1 MRRSRI
7 VFWQSMPSPHL
18 SSYMRTLAAMLP
30 NSEVIAVFEQPLKDI
45 RIALG
50 WVNPDLGKIQVVAA
64 PNRPLIHNLA
74 SDVAAQSMHLL
85 SDLRSPMIRQA
96 FAACAPTNA
105 FVGIMSEA
113 RDHRGIRGL
122 LRLYHSLI
130 SENAYRARTDFVLAM
145 GNLGIRWFQ
154 RTKYNPDRIFSW
166 AYFVEQAVVTSP
178 RTDGDCHGLTLVYV
192 GQLIERKGVD
202 ILLRALEQVRRAG
215 WRLQVVGHGEASGAL
230 LRLARKLRLEQ
241 HVDFLGVRSNPEVR
255 QILAQ
260 SDALILPSRFDG
272 WGAVV
277 NEALMSGVPVICS
290 DQCGAADLIESS
302 HHGEVVK
309 AGSVESL
316 AAALV
321 RTIDRGRLSLTS
333 RERIRRWSDCLEG
346 ANVTRYFLEIIRH
359 CEEGGPKPTA
369 PWHVPSDGKFVKAM

>member
-1 MRRSRI
+1 
-7 VFWQSMPSPHL
+7 
-18 SSYMRTLAAMLP
+18 LP
-30 NSEVIAVFEQPLKDI
+30 NSEIVAVFEQPLEET

-50 WVNPDLGKIQVVAA
+50 WVGPDLGRIQVVAP
-64 PNRPLIHNLA
+64 PNKQQIYKLA
-74 SDVAAQSMHLL
+74 SDGAAHSMHLL

-96 FAACAPTNA
+96 FAVCAPTDA
-105 FVGIMSEA
+105 LVGIMSEA

-130 SENAYRARTDFVLAM
+130 SEHAYRARTEFVLAV

-166 AYFVEQAVVTSP
+166 AYFVEQPVATFP
-178 RTDGDCHGLTLVYV
+178 PTDVDRDGITLTYV
-192 GQLIERKGVD
+192 GQLIDRKGVD
-202 ILLRALEQVRRAG
+202 ILLRALEQVRRTG
-215 WRLQVVGHGEASGAL
+215 WRLQLVGHGEASGAL
-230 LRLARKLRLEQ
+230 MRLARKLGIDRNI
-241 HVDFLGVRSNPEVR
+241 DFLGARPNTEVR
-255 QILAQ
+255 QMLAQ
-260 SDALILPSRFDG
+260 ADALILPSRFDG

-290 DQCGAADLIESS
+290 DYCGAADLIESS

-316 AAALV
+316 AAALA
-321 RTIDRGRLSLTS
+321 RTIDRGRLSLTA

-346 ANVTRYFLEIIRH
+346 ANVARYFLEIIRH

-369 PWHVPSDGKFVKAM
+369 PWCVASEVANQKHCGLH